1 MGQMCIRDRAGGCQ
15 DKDIGDLKEFLSEEH
30 DIEEYPYLIY
40 VEDDDDLL
48 FNNPSFPVDDADASE
63 PESPEAVPAFS
74 TSDETPQTEAEP
86 QAPKRPEI
94 DTIGFNYRKT
104 DTGNAER
111 LVRRFGGRIRYVRD
125 IGEWRVWDEKR
136 WAPDTH
142 GIIDRLAKKVAQEI
156 FDEAK
161 DLEDDER
168 TSMLRWAITSEAKE
182 RRNAMIDLASK
193 ERTVVTVINDY
204 DRDPWLFNCQ
214 NGTIDL
220 HTGKLKPHD
229 PADMITTISPVVYD
243 PKAECPQWLAF
254 LNEVMGS
261 DQQMVDFLSRATGY
275 TLSADTSAQ
284 AMFFPYGDGCNGKGV
299 FLEVVR
305 YVMGGY
311 GKDTSF
317 ETFVITKNKNEA
329 RNDLAGLVGAR
340 FVTASESQ
348 DGHKLD
354 EALIKRLTG
363 GDPITCRK
371 LHHEFFTFYPN
382 FKIWM
387 HSNYKPVI
395 RGTDWGIWRRL
406 KCIPFE
412 VTIPDDKR
420 DEQLASKLKTEAPG
434 IDVYKRQNQAR
445 DWIRDAFVDFH
456 RKFDG
461 ARPSGRWAEQFS
473 IICWPIAHAILP
485 QDLQRQLA
493 QVLYE
498 IRHTFTPE
506 LLQSPELL
514 GSQIDA
520 HSWDTRSRFRK
531 LAEEH
536 LLVGQ
541 IAAALLMTE
550 SVQNAALILPA
561 TLQRIAT
568 DLDRN
573 RRSREWLKDAQRRAS
588 TVRLRGQNRKTV
600 LSDVYKRQPH
610 QHVSRFCGGGR
621 WSRQI

>member
-1 MGQMCIRDRAGGCQ
+1 M
-15 DKDIGDLKEFLSEEH
+15 
-30 DIEEYPYLIY
+30 
-40 VEDDDDLL
+40 EDDDDLL
-48 FNNPSFPVDDADASE
+48 FNSPNFPVADADAPE
-63 PESPEAVPAFS
+63 PQSPEAVVAFLN
-74 TSDETPQTEAEP
+74 ETPQTEAEP
-86 QAPKRPEI
+86 EQPKQPEI
-94 DTIGFNYRKT
+94 DTTGFNYRKT

-136 WAPDTH
+136 WSPDTH
-142 GIIDRLAKKVAQEI
+142 GVIDRLAKKVAQEI

-168 TSMLRWAITSEAKE
+168 TSILRWAIISEAKE

-204 DRDPWLFNCQ
+204 DHDSWLFNCQ
-214 NGTIDL
+214 TGTIDL
-220 HTGKLKPHD
+220 RTGKLKPHD

-243 PKAECPQWLAF
+243 PEAECPQWIAF
-254 LNEVMGS
+254 LNEVMDG

-305 YVMGGY
+305 HVMGGY

-317 ETFVITKNKNEA
+317 ETFVVTKNKNEA

-420 DEQLASKLKTEAPG
+420 DEQLAPKLKTEAPG
-434 IDVYKRQNQAR
+434 ILRWMLKGMADYLKFGMMYPDKVNEATTKYRESQDVVGRFLGDKCVIAEYAEAKQTEMYT
-445 DWIRDAFVDFH
+445 AFTL
-456 RKFDG
+456 
-461 ARPSGRWAEQFS
+461 WAEANREHVMKESQFS
-473 IICWPIAHAILP
+473 DAMRKRFGKPKHKADGNHWQGVGLNTTTH
-485 QDLQRQLA
+485 
-493 QVLYE
+493 
-498 IRHTFTPE
+498 
-506 LLQSPELL
+506 QSDDP
-514 GSQIDA
+514 
-520 HSWDTRSRFRK
+520 
-531 LAEEH
+531 
-536 LLVGQ
+536 
-541 IAAALLMTE
+541 E
-550 SVQNAALILPA
+550 SVL
-561 TLQRIAT
+561 
-568 DLDRN
+568 
-573 RRSREWLKDAQRRAS
+573 
-588 TVRLRGQNRKTV
+588 
-600 LSDVYKRQPH
+600 
-610 QHVSRFCGGGR
+610 
-621 WSRQI
+621 